1 MSSRIIII
9 YRTGEK
15 RSSHDSNNECP
26 MFPKQ
31 FSLLFSNIFKV
42 EVFTAAA
49 LFSKTMTRYDSVQ
62 QNWGSTV
69 APQQPGEGASEGAAA
84 CNPGASLVPLGR
96 GPWEIF

>member
-1 MSSRIIII
+1 
-9 YRTGEK
+9 
-15 RSSHDSNNECP
+15 

-49 LFSKTMTRYDSVQ
+49 LFSKTMTSYDSVQ

-84 CNPGASLVPLGR
+84 CNPGASLLPLGR
-96 GPWEIF
+96 GPREIF